1 MRHSRQREAILA
13 AVRGTTC
20 HPTADAV
27 YAEVRTRIPG
37 ISLGT
42 VYRNLRVLVEAGEL
56 LAIEGGGGL
65 SRYDG
70 CAESHYHFRCDVC
83 GRVIDVDE
91 PVDAG
96 LDERVSTRTGL
107 AIRCHSL
114 EFRGVCSECQARSR
128 DGTASELPRA

>member
-27 YAEVRTRIPG
+27 YAEVRTQIPG

-56 LAIEGGGGL
+56 VTIEGAGGL
-65 SRYDG
+65 SRFDG
-70 CAESHYHFRCDVC
+70 CTDSHYHFRCDVC

-91 PVDAG
+91 PVDEG
-96 LDERVSTRTGL
+96 LDVRVSARTGL

-114 EFRGVCSECQARSR
+114 EFRGVCSGCQAQSR
-128 DGTASELPRA
+128 DGTANERPRA